1 MVHWQYIQDRAKRRV
16 AGWQGRLLNIAG
28 CRELVRSMLSSLPV
42 YLLTAVKVPK
52 NFIKEFDKIRRRFLW
67 AGDKELSGGKCKVAW
82 VRVCTPTDYGTL
94 V

>member
-1 MVHWQYIQDRAKRRV
+1 
-16 AGWQGRLLNIAG
+16 
-28 CRELVRSMLSSLPV
+28 V

-82 VRVCTPTDYGTL
+82 VRVCTPTDYGAL
-94 V
+94 VWWRWKDSVELSNFAGSGSPGREKIGRGNEWSFRWTTGT

>member
-1 MVHWQYIQDRAKRRV
+1 
-16 AGWQGRLLNIAG
+16 
-28 CRELVRSMLSSLPV
+28 V